1 MAADVL
7 DGKIKT
13 QDAAVEDP
21 EVLEVIINKK
31 SAETLG
37 LAIPE
42 EYKNAKMVG

>member
-1 MAADVL
+1 M
-7 DGKIKT
+7 
-13 QDAAVEDP
+13 
-21 EVLEVIINKK
+21 LEVIINKK

>member
-13 QDAAVEDP
+13 QDTAVEDP

-37 LAIPE
+37 LVIPE